1 MNERV
6 TLIDNSEAGKSVH
19 NNSQWH
25 PGFSALASVPGMLP
39 GMLPIG
45 TIPPALETA
54 VHAAAATIADQ
65 DLEIEDEDEAEA
77 DEEMDEVDDSDDD
90 FDEDTLDEGE
100 EAHIMATGEASLVEP
115 SHAFGVI
122 PPNPLSYTVNA
133 AEVEQFLSDENS
145 ILEDEDSDLPD
156 VEEISVADHTD
167 QQTPDGTK

>member
-1 MNERV
+1 
-6 TLIDNSEAGKSVH
+6 
-19 NNSQWH
+19 
-25 PGFSALASVPGMLP
+25 MLP

-65 DLEIEDEDEAEA
+65 DLEIEDEAEAEDEDEAEA

-90 FDEDTLDEGE
+90 FDEDALDEGE
-100 EAHIMATGEASLVEP
+100 EAHIMATGETSLFEP

-122 PPNPLSYTVNA
+122 PPNPFSYTVNA